1 MKFTLNNIYF
11 MKFGIPVMQEMNTVI
26 EDGFYFNEIF
36 NDANVKEPIETTEI
50 NIWFS
55 KPTLKDIALGNKT
68 QRYIKYDSSDVF
80 EITAIDISFDDS
92 PIFNISIIDL
102 QPDKDDNIDLELIM
116 ASKYKSWKDSIFVSD
131 VDLTEIVI
139 EYIPAKSLY
148 DYTRAE
154 VMSIVESYVTD
165 NIELSK
171 IDIDEKGKRVFIG
184 PLQNFRFEIHRA
196 FIELQDSNISLE
208 LEFHLPANT
217 DFSIER
223 VTLEYYGKC
232 VLVDF
237 TTNWYLDDGVKYYVI
252 NRSYIE
258 NLKSENK

>member
-36 NDANVKEPIETTEI
+36 NDADVKEPIETTEV

-55 KPTLKDIALGNKT
+55 KPTLKDIASGNKT
-68 QRYIKYDSSDVF
+68 QRYIKYKSSDVF

-102 QPDKDDNIDLELIM
+102 DPDKDGNIDIELAI
-116 ASKYKSWKDSIFVSD
+116 AGKYKSWKDFNFVSG
-131 VDLTEIVI
+131 VDLTAIVI
-139 EYIPAKSLY
+139 NYIPAKSLY
-148 DYTRAE
+148 DYNRAE

-165 NIELSK
+165 TIELSK
-171 IDIDEKGKRVFIG
+171 IDIDEKGKRVFISG
-184 PLQNFRFEIHRA
+184 LQDFRFESHRA
-196 FIELQDSNISLE
+196 YIELQDSNISLE
-208 LEFHLPANT
+208 LEFQIPANV

-223 VTLEYYGKC
+223 VTLEYYSKC

-237 TTNWYLDDGVKYYVI
+237 TTSWYLVDGVKYYVI
-252 NRSYIE
+252 KRSYIE
-258 NLKSENK
+258 RLKSEDK

>member
-11 MKFGIPVMQEMNTVI
+11 REFGIPVMEEMNTVI
-26 EDGFYFNEIF
+26 EDGFYFDEIL
-36 NDANVKEPIETTEI
+36 NDAFIKEPIETTEV

-68 QRYIKYDSSDVF
+68 QRYIKYNSSDVF

-102 QPDKDDNIDLELIM
+102 EPDKDGNIDIELAI
-116 ASKYKSWKDSIFVSD
+116 ADKYKSWKDFNFVSD
-131 VDLTEIVI
+131 VDVTDIVI
-139 EYIPAKSLY
+139 TYRPATSLY
-148 DYTRAE
+148 DYNITE
-154 VMSIVESYVTD
+154 VMSIMERYETN

-171 IDIDEKGKRVFIG
+171 IDINKKNKCVFIS
-184 PLQNFRFEIHRA
+184 PLQNFRFDIYKA
-196 FIELQDSNISLE
+196 YIDLQDSNSHLE
-208 LEFHLPANT
+208 LEFKLPVNT

-223 VTLEYYGKC
+223 VTLEYYGRC
-232 VLVDF
+232 VSVDLSTSWYLVD
-237 TTNWYLDDGVKYYVI
+237 GIKHYVI

-258 NLKSENK
+258 KLKSEDK